1 MENTEQLTQ
10 AWKDALTGKTI
21 EDIRLVMITEH
32 YLEYE
37 DDRIWLSD
45 GGFEIQCSD
54 AVFSFCFHDESG
66 NFACHTEALETY
78 LEGFDHYDV
87 DLSPSSFY
95 DRIKGAVITDL
106 KVRWSGYEIHDYDG
120 SVMEKVD
127 IPVEFVVTLDN
138 GMNIQ
143 LATIEF
149 TLNPET
155 MSFSKLDYNIEGNM
169 LVCLGDVFEIPIS
182 E

>member
-1 MENTEQLTQ
+1 MEDKDQRTL
-10 AWKDALTGKTI
+10 AWKEAITGKTI
-21 EDIRLVMITEH
+21 DDIRLVMITEH

-45 GGFEIQCSD
+45 GGFEIQCTN

-66 NFACHTEALETY
+66 NFAFHTEPLETF
-78 LEGFDHYDV
+78 LEGFDHYGV
-87 DLSPSSFY
+87 DLSPSPLY
-95 DRIKGAVITDL
+95 TQMKGAVITDL

-120 SVMEKVD
+120 SVKEKVD
-127 IPVEFVVTLDN
+127 IPVEFVVELDN

-169 LVCLGDVFEIPIS
+169 LVCLGDIFAIPIV